1 MHRNALHYSTFQ
13 LTSLVHTR
21 ARQYIHQYPPLPMED
36 KPSTDETAS
45 SSSIGEEEQSFLIS
59 SSTSTDAQYVSV
71 HRRSL
76 IRIQSDGVQNMRHH
90 VPEKFSRAGPDTKKI
105 LHSYH
110 DDLHKRSC
118 GEWVGTFLP
127 CYKWLK
133 SYEWRSTLPKDIIAG
148 CTVGAMIVPQSMS
161 YADLA
166 GLPVQYGLYSALVP
180 VYAYA
185 LFGSSRQLAVGPVAL
200 ISLLLSTG
208 LSHILGA
215 PPSEEA
221 AADPSSD
228 YMKQYQTLAIQV
240 SFLTGILNIGMGL
253 MRLGFVTIFLSH
265 AVVSG
270 FTTGAAVIIGTSQL
284 KYIFGYSIE
293 RSDVLHE
300 ILHNIFAHIDEFNYK
315 TFLMG
320 TLSIIALLGLKT
332 VGKKYPKYN
341 WVRAAGPLTVTALT
355 ILFTWVFDLES
366 KGIPTVGN
374 IPKGFP
380 SYTANLWT
388 PIEQPG
394 KVLTVTI
401 GIVVV
406 GFMESIAIA
415 KQLASKHK
423 YELDS
428 SLELVGLG
436 MSNFMG
442 SMFQSFPV
450 TGSFSRSA
458 VNNDSGAQSGI
469 SGIVTA
475 TIVAM
480 VLLFLTPVFE
490 KMVSL
495 RIKG

>member
-1 MHRNALHYSTFQ
+1 
-13 LTSLVHTR
+13 
-21 ARQYIHQYPPLPMED
+21 
-36 KPSTDETAS
+36 
-45 SSSIGEEEQSFLIS
+45 
-59 SSTSTDAQYVSV
+59 
-71 HRRSL
+71 
-76 IRIQSDGVQNMRHH
+76 
-90 VPEKFSRAGPDTKKI
+90 
-105 LHSYH
+105 
-110 DDLHKRSC
+110 
-118 GEWVGTFLP
+118 
-127 CYKWLK
+127 
-133 SYEWRSTLPKDIIAG
+133 
-148 CTVGAMIVPQSMS
+148 MINV
-161 YADLA
+161 
-166 GLPVQYGLYSALVP
+166 
-180 VYAYA
+180 
-185 LFGSSRQLAVGPVAL
+185 
-200 ISLLLSTG
+200 
-208 LSHILGA
+208 LGA

-221 AADPSSD
+221 AADPTSD

-240 SFLTGILNIGMGL
+240 SFLTGIMYIGMGL
-253 MRLGFVTIFLSH
+253 LKLGFVTIFLSH

-270 FTTGAAVIIGTSQL
+270 FISGAAVIIGTSQL
-284 KYIFGYSIE
+284 KYIFGYNIE
-293 RSDVLHE
+293 RSEELHE
-300 ILHNIFAHIDEFNYK
+300 ILHSLFAHIDEFNYK

-332 VGKKYPKYN
+332 IGKKYPKYK

-366 KGIPTVGN
+366 KGIPIVGD
-374 IPKGFP
+374 IPSGFP
-380 SYTANLWT
+380 SFTANVWT
-388 PIEQPG
+388 PIQQPG

-401 GIVVV
+401 SIVVV

-428 SLELVGLG
+428 SLELIGLG

-442 SMFQSFPV
+442 AMFQSYPV

-495 RIKG
+495 TNSGIRVFVMIYTCTLVYSFILIVSLQQPLCVLAAIVISGVIGLFDYEEAIYLWKVHRFDFCVWLIACVGTMFLGVEIGLAIAVGVSLLLVIYESAYPHTAVLGRLPGTTVYRNVKQYPEAERIRRHCHGSYRCANLLCQHSKCTRKDSKVRTQSRTRIGRTRK

>member
-1 MHRNALHYSTFQ
+1 
-13 LTSLVHTR
+13 
-21 ARQYIHQYPPLPMED
+21 
-36 KPSTDETAS
+36 
-45 SSSIGEEEQSFLIS
+45 
-59 SSTSTDAQYVSV
+59 
-71 HRRSL
+71 
-76 IRIQSDGVQNMRHH
+76 
-90 VPEKFSRAGPDTKKI
+90 
-105 LHSYH
+105 
-110 DDLHKRSC
+110 
-118 GEWVGTFLP
+118 
-127 CYKWLK
+127 
-133 SYEWRSTLPKDIIAG
+133 
-148 CTVGAMIVPQSMS
+148 
-161 YADLA
+161 
-166 GLPVQYGLYSALVP
+166 
-180 VYAYA
+180 
-185 LFGSSRQLAVGPVAL
+185 
-200 ISLLLSTG
+200 
-208 LSHILGA
+208 
-215 PPSEEA
+215 
-221 AADPSSD
+221 
-228 YMKQYQTLAIQV
+228 
-240 SFLTGILNIGMGL
+240 
-253 MRLGFVTIFLSH
+253 
-265 AVVSG
+265 
-270 FTTGAAVIIGTSQL
+270 
-284 KYIFGYSIE
+284 
-293 RSDVLHE
+293 
-300 ILHNIFAHIDEFNYK
+300 
-315 TFLMG
+315 MG